1 MRWEWKRLNFKRLS
15 KWTGSWLQRQ
25 NDACG
30 NEMSELWSWT
40 SCEQVGCSCG
50 VFSACSCCWACSVF
64 PPTQYQLSVYTLRL
78 SIISAYHRATDKII
92 ALRRRRS
99 SQHVFV
105 PYLLTDGSLGSC
117 GRFKG
122 HEGRGPLRYQT
133 SVSCVVSARLQSYR
147 FCFIASAKDVM
158 FYPQFVCLSVC

>member
-1 MRWEWKRLNFKRLS
+1 MRVKETKFQEAVKMNRKLTPETKWCVWKWNERVVIMNELWAGWMQLRRVVCLQLLLSLFRLS
-15 KWTGSWLQRQ
+15 SH
-25 NDACG
+25 A
-30 NEMSELWSWT
+30 
-40 SCEQVGCSCG
+40 V
-50 VFSACSCCWACSVF
+50 
-64 PPTQYQLSVYTLRL
+64 SVYTLRL
-78 SIISAYHRATDKII
+78 SISAYHRATDKII
-92 ALRRRRS
+92 VLRRRRS